1 MMYEIK
7 AVIRPDLLDDVVQ
20 ALHRIPDMPGV
31 TVSVVR
37 GYGKRSPPVRAGV
50 AEFGETEMTKL
61 ETVVPESLRDRV
73 VSTVQQAA
81 RTGRP
86 GDGKIFV
93 SRVDDAVTIRS
104 GAHGA
109 EAL

>member
-7 AVIRPDLLDDVVQ
+7 AVIRPDMLDDVVQ

-37 GYGKRSPPVRAGV
+37 GYGKRSPPAQAGV
-50 AEFGETEMTKL
+50 PEYGETEMTKL

-73 VSTVQQAA
+73 VSTVGQAA

-104 GAHGA
+104 GAHGS